1 VSVLLT
7 SALVTPNTLAQGRHY
22 RETIHKGS
30 WIHVNEKIHIAR
42 GKLIC
47 IYLVY
52 RSITESIRVS
62 WYPSVSYY

>member
-1 VSVLLT
+1 MSVLLT

-30 WIHVNEKIHIAR
+30 FNEKIHIAR
-42 GKLIC
+42 GKLKC